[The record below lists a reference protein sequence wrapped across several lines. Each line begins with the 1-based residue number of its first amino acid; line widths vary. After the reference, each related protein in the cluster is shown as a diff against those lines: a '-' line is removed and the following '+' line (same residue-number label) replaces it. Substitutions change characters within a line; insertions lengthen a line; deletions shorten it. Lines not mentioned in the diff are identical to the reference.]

1 VPNHSRSYMTI
12 LRGCGPS
19 RPRLRHPSAGLLKAG
34 DLPHGSEIAVSVLSR
49 RTLDSREVD
58 CCIRPVVPLDC
69 LDAPSIPVDVSDQ
82 ACGIDSQVLR
92 RVAPHLVRSSLKERD
107 RAHEVTV
114 LEMVVGRADL
124 DQTLKEESWLAMLLT
139 PDLLEDLVGL
149 EEILLVEQADSLLDW
164 VQTGTVRDGRHPAGR
179 TSSHRMKLCGYGF
192 VTSSRQTPPRSVTV
206 KVYPFRSARI
216 GIDEVAV
223 ASLSVRI
230 STVVPCGN
238 DSSASFAWMKGYGH
252 SRPRVSTT
260 PLGDRLASVV
270 TDVASMVSLR

>member
-1 VPNHSRSYMTI
+1 MTS

-19 RPRLRHPSAGLLKAG
+19 RPRHPSAGLPKAG
-34 DLPHGSEIAVSVLSR
+34 HLPHWSEIAVSVLSR
-49 RTLDSREVD
+49 RTLDSWEVD
-58 CCIRPVVPLDC
+58 RIRPIFPLDR

-82 ACGIDSQVLR
+82 AGDVDSQVPR
-92 RVAPHLVRSSLKERD
+92 RVSPHLVRAPLKERD
-107 RAHEVTV
+107 RAREVTV

-124 DQTLKEESWLAMLLT
+124 DQTLEEEPWFTMLLA

-149 EEILLVEQADSLLDW
+149 EEVLLVEQADSLLDW

-179 TSSHRMKLCGYGF
+179 TSSHGMKLCGYGF

-230 STVVPCGN
+230 STVVPCGD

-252 SRPRVSTT
+252 RRPRVSTT
-260 PLGDRLASVV
+260 PLLERPASVV
-270 TDVASMVSLR
+270 TDVAFMVSLR

>member
-1 VPNHSRSYMTI
+1 MS
-12 LRGCGPS
+12 GP
-19 RPRLRHPSAGLLKAG
+19 PMW
-34 DLPHGSEIAVSVLSR
+34 LPFAPVAF
-49 RTLDSREVD
+49 
-58 CCIRPVVPLDC
+58 IRW
-69 LDAPSIPVDVSDQ
+69 S
-82 ACGIDSQVLR
+82 SQG
-92 RVAPHLVRSSLKERD
+92 
-107 RAHEVTV
+107 
-114 LEMVVGRADL
+114 MVNCP
-124 DQTLKEESWLAMLLT
+124 TPLT

-192 VTSSRQTPPRSVTV
+192 VTSSRQTPPRSATV
-206 KVYPFRSARI
+206 KAYPFRSARI

-252 SRPRVSTT
+252 NRPRVSTT
-260 PLGDRLASVV
+260 PLRERLPSLVAE
-270 TDVASMVSLR
+270 VASIVSLR